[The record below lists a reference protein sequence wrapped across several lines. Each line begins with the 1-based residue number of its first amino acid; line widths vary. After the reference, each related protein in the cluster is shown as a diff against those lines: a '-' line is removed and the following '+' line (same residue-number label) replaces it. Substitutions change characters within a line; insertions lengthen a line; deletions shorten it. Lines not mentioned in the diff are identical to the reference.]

1 MYGQGAI
8 NLYKLSCP
16 VLFLHICRMLKVP
29 PLYIRRDC
37 IKTGSSRMAPGEL
50 PKYRRSLSPN
60 IVSDAKKI
68 RNESKE
74 KKERKRQNNKAE

>member
-1 MYGQGAI
+1 
-8 NLYKLSCP
+8 
-16 VLFLHICRMLKVP
+16 
-29 PLYIRRDC
+29 
-37 IKTGSSRMAPGEL
+37 MAPGEL

-74 KKERKRQNNKAE
+74 KKERKKERERTMDQSRRKFL

>member
-1 MYGQGAI
+1 
-8 NLYKLSCP
+8 
-16 VLFLHICRMLKVP
+16 
-29 PLYIRRDC
+29 
-37 IKTGSSRMAPGEL
+37 MAPGEL

>member
-1 MYGQGAI
+1 
-8 NLYKLSCP
+8 
-16 VLFLHICRMLKVP
+16 
-29 PLYIRRDC
+29 
-37 IKTGSSRMAPGEL
+37 MAPGEL

-74 KKERKRQNNKAE
+74 KRKKERERTICIKTIKGRPFTFFY